1 MSQSYVIKKAFLN
14 GEIDLREYVALY
26 HLKRR
31 NAVAYWL
38 KLILWLIRTK
48 LLGFSLVA

>member
-1 MSQSYVIKKAFLN
+1 MARSYVIKKAFLN

-26 HLKRR
+26 RLKRR
-31 NAVAYWL
+31 NVVAYWL
-38 KLILWLIRTK
+38 KLVVWFLRAK

>member
-1 MSQSYVIKKAFLN
+1 MARSYVIKKAFLN

-26 HLKRR
+26 RLKRR
-31 NAVAYWL
+31 NVVAYWL
-38 KLILWLIRTK
+38 KLILRLIRTK

>member
-1 MSQSYVIKKAFLN
+1 MARSYVIKKAFLN

-26 HLKRR
+26 YVKRR
-31 NAVAYWL
+31 NVIAYWL
-38 KLILWLIRTK
+38 KLMFWLIRTK